1 MEQKF
6 RDFSELPL
14 TLTVEEV
21 AKVLRISRGTAYN
34 LVHREDFPA
43 VKIGR
48 RLIIPRDHFWSWV
61 NKEAQGNNYN

>member
-48 RLIIPRDHFWSWV
+48 RLIIPRDQFRIWV
-61 NKEAQGNNYN
+61 DKEAQGNNYN

>member
-1 MEQKF
+1 MELRF

-21 AKVLRISRGTAYN
+21 AKVLGISRGTAYN

-48 RLIIPRDHFWSWV
+48 RLIIPREQFCSWV
-61 NKEAQGNNYN
+61 DKEAQGNNYN